1 MALARVN
8 RLVSDLRSLLEA
20 YPDEIPALAV
30 AAAVETFETSEKVTH
45 YVGPPVRAHHTAC
58 SVLRDK
64 CVWTDE
70 TSKVSCGACIRT
82 TWFKSH
88 LSV

>member
-8 RLVSDLRSLLEA
+8 RLVTDLRALLEA
-20 YPDEIPALAV
+20 YPEEVPAFALAGV
-30 AAAVETFETSEKVTH
+30 LETFENSEKVTH
-45 YVGPPVRAHHTAC
+45 FAGPDARAYHTAC
-58 SVLRDK
+58 SLLRAN

-70 TSKVSCGACIRT
+70 TAKVTCGACIRT